1 MKFCSLQNQSVSLN
15 FPNIRILK
23 KGGQTLSIFPDSS
36 TSKCQATKVLPLNL
50 TICCL
55 HLIWQNSL
63 RKEQKDC
70 SFLSTMWWIMV
81 RFVKGNGIYCTLV
94 LMSIKITFFL
104 LYHFTMLICDPYFLD
119 SFTYHSHF
127 GNDCLISSLFVF
139 STRGADPGFWV
150 TRWG

>member
-23 KGGQTLSIFPDSS
+23 KGGQTLSIFVDSS
-36 TSKCQATKVLPLNL
+36 TSKWQATKVLPLNL

-104 LYHFTMLICDPYFLD
+104 LYHFTILINFVI
-119 SFTYHSHF
+119 H
-127 GNDCLISSLFVF
+127 SSLILLPITPILGMTAWFPV
-139 STRGADPGFWV
+139 SLYSSLEV
-150 TRWG
+150 